1 ATAHGSK
8 LELPLQPNLRRGAY
22 TVRWSIVSED
32 GHREEGVIA
41 FAVGAGSAAPH
52 AVLGAGVP
60 LTWSDVLLRTLY
72 YFGLLAAAGAAAFGL
87 LARRLL
93 GEALARPLA
102 QLLFFAFLSAFLG
115 GSGIVHTA
123 PPGTRYDLVV
133 RAALTVS
140 LIGGAAAALAPNV
153 PRLLLLAGTCALVL
167 LAAPTLSGHALD
179 PGQPRV
185 LSVVADLGHLAAA
198 AMWLG
203 GLLALVYVV
212 PRATEDGAKR
222 LAAARLFSTSALC
235 AVVVLAATGLAR
247 ALTELSVLSQIWST
261 SYGRALI
268 VKTALF
274 VPLLAVGWLNRS
286 RLLGAFA
293 SLRRSAT
300 TEIVVI
306 AGIVVAVAILTELRP
321 GTEGSRAVAA
331 PTVAQP
337 PALPPAGAVVD
348 ARELG
353 SLAVAVAR
361 ERRRATVTLL
371 GQDGT
376 GVDGRDVRIDGAP
389 TITCG
394 PGCYRA

>member
-153 PRLLLLAGTCALVL
+153 PRLLLLA
-167 LAAPTLSGHALD
+167 APTLSGHALD

-274 VPLLAVGWLNRS
+274 VPLLAVGWL
-286 RLLGAFA
+286 
-293 SLRRSAT
+293 
-300 TEIVVI
+300 
-306 AGIVVAVAILTELRP
+306 
-321 GTEGSRAVAA
+321 
-331 PTVAQP
+331 
-337 PALPPAGAVVD
+337 
-348 ARELG
+348 
-353 SLAVAVAR
+353 
-361 ERRRATVTLL
+361 
-371 GQDGT
+371 
-376 GVDGRDVRIDGAP
+376 
-389 TITCG
+389 
-394 PGCYRA
+394 

>member
-1 ATAHGSK
+1 
-8 LELPLQPNLRRGAY
+8 
-22 TVRWSIVSED
+22 
-32 GHREEGVIA
+32 
-41 FAVGAGSAAPH
+41 
-52 AVLGAGVP
+52 
-60 LTWSDVLLRTLY
+60 
-72 YFGLLAAAGAAAFGL
+72 FGLLTAAGAAAFGL

-153 PRLLLLAGTCALVL
+153 PRLLL